1 MVDERTFTRGLAA
14 FFAGVRDVPVGIG
27 DDAAVLDF
35 DGARVT
41 VTCDPV
47 VAGVHFEPTA
57 DPVAIGRK
65 AILRNVSDLAAMG
78 AEPAYALV
86 SVLLPRDAAHV
97 RDGVF
102 EGLRSAAVECGVQ
115 VVGGDI
121 GTTPGPLTITCT
133 LIGRSTERVLRRDG
147 GEVGDRI
154 HVTGPLGGALLGRHL
169 EPRPRVAEGLWL
181 VERSEVRAAIDVSD
195 GLTLDLATLLIA
207 SGLPGAE
214 LDEIAI
220 PVHDDAVRAASSDG
234 STALEHA
241 LADGEDYELLFLVRG
256 DSLPADG
263 PLAPCARRPI
273 GRTIDREGIWLRA
286 VDGSARRLEVGGYQ
300 HGI

>member
-1 MVDERTFTRGLAA
+1 MTFAQDLLTVASGSLVGFSLGGSRAGHHLRFRPALAEGRWLA
-14 FFAGVRDVPVGIG
+14 RQRDV
-27 DDAAVLDF
+27 
-35 DGARVT
+35 
-41 VTCDPV
+41 
-47 VAGVHFEPTA
+47 H
-57 DPVAIGRK
+57 
-65 AILRNVSDLAAMG
+65 
-78 AEPAYALV
+78 
-86 SVLLPRDAAHV
+86 
-97 RDGVF
+97 
-102 EGLRSAAVECGVQ
+102 
-115 VVGGDI
+115 
-121 GTTPGPLTITCT
+121 
-133 LIGRSTERVLRRDG
+133 
-147 GEVGDRI
+147 
-154 HVTGPLGGALLGRHL
+154 
-169 EPRPRVAEGLWL
+169 
-181 VERSEVRAAIDVSD
+181 AAIDVSD